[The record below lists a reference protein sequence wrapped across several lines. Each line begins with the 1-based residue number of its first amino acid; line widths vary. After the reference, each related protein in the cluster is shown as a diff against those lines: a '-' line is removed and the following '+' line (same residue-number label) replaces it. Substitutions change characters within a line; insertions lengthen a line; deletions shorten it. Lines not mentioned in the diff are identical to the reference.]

1 MQGELTP
8 KEAGGRSQDVGDL
21 FDGRTTLYALGVILG
36 GIMAMTAVIVGLAYG
51 VELVLSLFR

>member
-21 FDGRTTLYALGVILG
+21 FDGRTTLYALGMILG
-36 GIMAMTAVIVGLAYG
+36 GNVAMTAVIVGLAYAI
-51 VELVLSLFR
+51 EAILALI